1 MICWSKFTIFQFLCQ
16 KKILFFREFE
26 FLKFSS
32 IPRHWDDLNV
42 YNATLTH
49 KINNKFHPFTNA
61 EFGLMDHP
69 RFGSIVTAIALK
81 DIDVG
86 TELFLDY
93 SYDVN
98 NTLIKKFVPWYVQQ
112 FKATVEYL
120 RKEQV
125 GEDVSNL
132 PVP

>member
-1 MICWSKFTIFQFLCQ
+1 
-16 KKILFFREFE
+16 
-26 FLKFSS
+26 
-32 IPRHWDDLNV
+32 
-42 YNATLTH
+42 
-49 KINNKFHPFTNA
+49 
-61 EFGLMDHP
+61 MDHP

>member
-1 MICWSKFTIFQFLCQ
+1 MNLNF
-16 KKILFFREFE
+16 
-26 FLKFSS
+26 KFSS
-32 IPRHWDDLNV
+32 IPRHWDDLKV

-49 KINNKFHPFTNA
+49 KINNKFRPFTNA

-81 DIDVG
+81 DINVG

-98 NTLIKKFVPWYVQQ
+98 STLIKKLVPWYIQQ
-112 FKATVEYL
+112 FKATAEYL
-120 RKEQV
+120 RKEQE
-125 GEDVSNL
+125 GDDVSNL
-132 PVP
+132 PIP